1 LVVYRIEFVP
11 AAARQMRNLDPPV
24 RRRLDAAI
32 QALRADPR
40 PPACK
45 KLSGREE
52 YRIRVG
58 DYRILYEV
66 EDTVLRVLVV
76 KVGHRRDVYA

>member
-1 LVVYRIEFVP
+1 MVVYRIEFVP

>member
-1 LVVYRIEFVP
+1 MVYRIEFVP
-11 AAARQMRNLDPPV
+11 AAARQMKNLDPPV

-32 QALRADPR
+32 QVLRSDPR
-40 PPACK
+40 PRACK

-58 DYRILYEV
+58 DYRVLYEI
-66 EDTVLRVLVV
+66 EDSVLRVLVV
-76 KVGHRRDVYA
+76 KVGHRRDVYE